1 MDEEAVPEDVL
12 PATAAPPAQAPQV
25 NGAEAAP
32 AGEPQPAASE
42 VMAAEDG
49 GDSLSTIGGE
59 LLASGSTLLPI
70 KRQRIPRTMPLQIV
84 DADWG
89 TSLSRL
95 RHQLQDESPLYP
107 EGLSSEES
115 SQEVSSQESGTTL
128 PWPGAS
134 VSDWCTPQL
143 G

>member
-25 NGAEAAP
+25 HGAEASP
-32 AGEPQPAASE
+32 AGGPQPAASE

-49 GDSLSTIGGE
+49 VNFLSTIGGE

-70 KRQRIPRTMPLQIV
+70 KRQRIPRTMPLRIE

-89 TSLSRL
+89 TSQSRL
-95 RHQLQDESPLYP
+95 RHQLQDESPLFP
-107 EGLSSEES
+107 EGLSSSQTPWSECRCVEEV
-115 SQEVSSQESGTTL
+115 EVF
-128 PWPGAS
+128 
-134 VSDWCTPQL
+134 
-143 G
+143 